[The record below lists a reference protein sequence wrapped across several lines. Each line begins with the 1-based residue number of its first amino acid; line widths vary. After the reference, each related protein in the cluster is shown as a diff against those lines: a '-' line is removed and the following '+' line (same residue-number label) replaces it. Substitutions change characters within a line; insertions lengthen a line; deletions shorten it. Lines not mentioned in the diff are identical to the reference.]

1 MYDGPMETL
10 EYIWVNIWCMLDWIV
25 GFCHKI
31 ADIHFLGIQL
41 STSEECKRWD
51 AVVAGRDELCESS
64 NPLQG

>member
-41 STSEECKRWD
+41 STSEECKR
-51 AVVAGRDELCESS
+51 
-64 NPLQG
+64 